1 VSEPV
6 TVDDARLQH
15 DLEAVV
21 RAYAARILG
30 EPQGAVAP
38 FPPGS
43 DITPTEAL
51 VVAGAI
57 LRAAE
62 ISSFE
67 LAAILNL

>member
-1 VSEPV
+1 M
-6 TVDDARLQH
+6 TVADARLQH

-30 EPQGAVAP
+30 EPQGSVAP

>member
-1 VSEPV
+1 MGDAVS
-6 TVDDARLQH
+6 DARLQQ
-15 DLEAVV
+15 DLETVV
-21 RAYAARILG
+21 RAYAARILE
-30 EPQGAVAP
+30 EPQGTVAP

-51 VVAGAI
+51 VVAGEI